1 MIVRSDPI
9 SNRTNSID
17 YVCTSL
23 DGDRVGVGDDELD
36 EPRGVL
42 EDGGGGVVVDADKVL
57 PVDAEDHVA
66 AVEAG
71 LVGAGAGLDVGD
83 EHAAPG
89 LGVPAREEVI
99 YIKTT

>member
-1 MIVRSDPI
+1 MNDCQVGSDFKSDKLDKVP
-9 SNRTNSID
+9 
-17 YVCTSL
+17 SL

-36 EPRGVL
+36 ESCGVL
-42 EDGGGGVVVDADKVL
+42 EDGGCGVVVDADKIL

-89 LGVPAREEVI
+89 LGVPAG
-99 YIKTT
+99 